1 MQEALCRADSGLY
14 SSNARGGALPSPR
27 AGQISDSAHAL
38 VLPSSRDATVDDEP
52 SSRSHARV
60 AGRSSRGGTT
70 MQSGY
75 RMVRAPDHPRAR
87 PSYPY
92 VLEHI
97 LVMERILGRLLE
109 PHERVHHRNGQRR
122 DNRPENLELWK
133 MKDPPGVRAADYH
146 CAGCMCPRSS
156 G

>member
-1 MQEALCRADSGLY
+1 
-14 SSNARGGALPSPR
+14 
-27 AGQISDSAHAL
+27 
-38 VLPSSRDATVDDEP
+38 
-52 SSRSHARV
+52 
-60 AGRSSRGGTT
+60 